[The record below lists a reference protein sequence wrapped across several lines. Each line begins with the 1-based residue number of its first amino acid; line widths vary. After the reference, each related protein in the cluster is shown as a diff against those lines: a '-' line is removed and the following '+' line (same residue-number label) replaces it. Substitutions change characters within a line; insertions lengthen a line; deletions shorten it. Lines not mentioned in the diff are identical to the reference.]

1 MKPMR
6 RISMSKTYEL
16 PIAVNYVHNWTV
28 EDAVREIL
36 QNAIDSNT
44 DGHKLSIT
52 YSNGMLGISNV
63 GVNLDISSLVLG
75 STHKTDHTKYIG
87 TYGEGYKLALVVL
100 LRNNLGVTI
109 YTKGQMWVPSFK
121 KSTKFKI
128 ETLHIEVIPVDINWD
143 QIAFEISGLDV
154 DTFHKLR
161 ENSLV
166 MTKELGYSIGNIIET
181 EYGDILLDQRY
192 KSKMFVNG
200 LYVQTDYSFNYGYN
214 FKPEFLPLDRDRKA
228 ISYYKARELT
238 AKALTSQS
246 NVQLVSTAIKKSYT
260 DVRYLNDELNSVSK
274 EFRVEFAE
282 YFKKEHNIDDD
293 TFVGLE
299 KEVKVSGKE
308 KALIVDS
315 KVIAELVNTGLGKD
329 QEYAVIKKK
338 AEALTE
344 KEKGWMYYNGSDFKE
359 MVELI
364 LANEDKLGIS
374 AAATIRNWSSLH
386 TSYFNL
392 IIDDV
397 LSRSDEPEEEDED

>member
-1 MKPMR
+1 
-6 RISMSKTYEL
+6 MSKIYEL
-16 PIAVNYVHNWTV
+16 PIAINYVHNWTV
-28 EDAVREIL
+28 EDAIREIL
-36 QNAIDSNT
+36 QNAIDSST

-52 YSNGMLGISNV
+52 YSNGMLGITNM
-63 GVNLDISSLVLG
+63 GINLDISSLVLG
-75 STHKTDHTKYIG
+75 STSKTDHTKYIG

-109 YTKGQMWVPSFK
+109 HTKGQMWVPSFK
-121 KSTKFKI
+121 KSSKFKVD
-128 ETLHIEVIPVDINWD
+128 TLHIEITPTDIGWD
-143 QIAFEISGLDV
+143 QIAFEITGLDV

-166 MTKELGYSIGNIIET
+166 MTKELGYNIGSIIET

-192 KSKMFVNG
+192 KGKMFVNG

-246 NVQLVSTAIKKSYT
+246 NVQLVSTAIKNSYT
-260 DVRYLNDELNSVSK
+260 DIRYINDELNSVSK

-282 YFKKEHNIDDD
+282 HFKKEHNIDDD

-308 KALIVDS
+308 KTLIVDS
-315 KVIAELVNTGLGKD
+315 KVIAELVNTGLDKD
-329 QEYAVIKKK
+329 EEYASIKKK
-338 AEALTE
+338 AAALTE
-344 KEKGWMYYNGSDFKE
+344 KEKGWMYYNGSHFKE
-359 MVELI
+359 LVELLFAKADVLRI
-364 LANEDKLGIS
+364 DVAG
-374 AAATIRNWSSLH
+374 TIREWTELH

-397 LSRSDEPEEEDED
+397 LGVPAKEEDED